1 MAPTEEQVQELLL
14 SCRYGELDEVKAF
27 TDEFGWEDVNK
38 ARDDRGN
45 TVLHMICA
53 NGHLDV
59 LNHLLPHLTKEV
71 VESTNNNGSPAIHW
85 AVFNNQ
91 IGCVKALVEAPQEIG
106 GGLPVLKQKNR
117 AGRDAFAEAIFAGEG
132 KEEVAG
138 YIEGYLWRAEGGG
151 DEELE
156 PSSAD
161 KTDKDGEEEE
171 EGEDGEIR
179 IRIGDDVAKDEAEV
193 VDELAEKTDE
203 VKI

>member
-1 MAPTEEQVQELLL
+1 MLIP
-14 SCRYGELDEVKAF
+14 
-27 TDEFGWEDVNK
+27 
-38 ARDDRGN
+38 
-45 TVLHMICA
+45 
-53 NGHLDV
+53 DV

-106 GGLPVLKQKNR
+106 GGLPVLKVRRFASSSARLIPSLLSLLSLLSPSEPSCQRRKSKLTLQQKNR

-156 PSSAD
+156 PSSGD